1 MDKLKQIYLNGY
13 KSVRYDAESIR
24 SSVDADPEVHRG
36 KAIEFGDITVL
47 LGANGAGKSN
57 LVAFFK
63 MLNFMTTGA
72 LQEYIGREGG
82 SNCLLHYG
90 RQVTPRMQAEIEFAT
105 ASHRTRY
112 MMTLADA
119 APDTLIFTNE
129 AVEFH
134 REGCLEPQE
143 VVLGAGHQESRL
155 KERADQGDRTCKV
168 IYGMLARC
176 RTYQFHD
183 TSPTANIR
191 KAGYIEDADYLRADG
206 GNLAAYLLAV
216 KRAQRECYDR
226 IVRRIR
232 QAFPQFEDFV
242 LEPSARNK
250 NYILLNW
257 REKGRPEYLFGPH
270 QLSDGT
276 LRFMGLATLFLQPVG
291 KLPSVIIIDEPEL
304 GLHPYAITVL
314 ASMIQSAAAHCQ
326 VILSTQSTR
335 LVDEF
340 DLGQIV
346 VVERDEQA
354 NCTRWHRPDAEALED
369 WIQRY
374 TTSELWEKNVLGGRP

>member
-1 MDKLKQIYLNGY
+1 MDKLKQICLNGY
-13 KSVRYDAESIR
+13 KSFRYDAQSIR
-24 SSVDADPEVHRG
+24 SSVDADPDIHCGE
-36 KAIEFGDITVL
+36 AIEFGDITVL

-57 LVAFFK
+57 LVSFFK

-82 SNCLLHYG
+82 SDSLLHYG
-90 RQVTPRMQAEIEFAT
+90 RKITPRMQAEIEFAT
-105 ASHRTRY
+105 TGHSTCY

-129 AVEFH
+129 AVRFH
-134 REGCLEPQE
+134 REEFRAPQE
-143 VVLGAGHQESRL
+143 VVLGAGHRESRL
-155 KERADQGDRTCKV
+155 KECADGGDLTCKV
-168 IYGMLARC
+168 IYGMLASC

-191 KAGYIEDADYLRADG
+191 KAGYIEDADYLRADS

-216 KRAQRECYDR
+216 KQSAPKYYYR
-226 IVRRIR
+226 IVETIR
-232 QAFPQFEDFV
+232 LACPQFDDFV
-242 LEPSARNK
+242 LEPRPRNEK
-250 NYILLNW
+250 SILLNW

-276 LRFMGLATLFLQPVG
+276 LRFMALATLFLQPVH

-304 GLHPYAITVL
+304 GLHPYAVSIL
-314 ASMIQSAAAHCQ
+314 ASIIQSAATHCQ

-346 VVERDEQA
+346 VVERDEQL
-354 NCTRWHRPDAEALED
+354 NCTRCHRPDAKALED

-374 TTSELWEKNVLGGRP
+374 STSELWEKNVLGGRP